1 MIQDLKIEIETIKR
15 TQMEATLKID
25 NLVKR
30 SGATDASTIN
40 RIQEKKERMTGVEYT
55 IKDIDT

>member
-1 MIQDLKIEIETIKR
+1 
-15 TQMEATLKID
+15 MEATLKID

-40 RIQEKKERMTGVEYT
+40 RIQEKKEIMTGVEYT
-55 IKDIDT
+55 IKDIYTQVNKNIK